1 MEPWGLGRQ
10 WGQGTLMPDSVGK
23 GEQEHGQGQAE
34 QKWLKLSGTVELTAP
49 ESFSFLSPSTPKT

>member
-1 MEPWGLGRQ
+1 
-10 WGQGTLMPDSVGK
+10 MPDSVDK